1 MDTIVFTVAGQP
13 ITLAELVWAA
23 AGALALIAVW
33 AVLSARRARR
43 ERAQAAQ
50 DAARRQ
56 EALAAQLADLARI
69 SQELGGRVEGMAG
82 QLSARQTDI
91 SRLMAERLDQVGAA
105 VTGQLSANSEASGLA
120 LAGLKERLAVIDSA
134 QARMDAMTKEV
145 VTLKDI
151 LSNKQTRGAF
161 GQGRMEAIVRDGLPA
176 QAYDFQF
183 GLKGGVR
190 PDCVIH
196 LPGDDRPL
204 VIDAKFPLEAFTL
217 FKDARAEDARK
228 FAAQRVRADVAKHV
242 KDIAD
247 RYLVPGE
254 TQDVAL
260 MFVPSESLYADL
272 VEHFDDVVQK
282 ANRARVVI
290 VSPSLLTI
298 AIQIAQTLTHDARMR
313 DQAHLIQDEMGKL
326 SKDVLLLIDRAQ
338 KLEQR
343 FGQMQDAVAEVVTSA
358 TKIVKRAQ
366 KIDRME
372 FDDALD
378 AAPTVLR
385 LAKGGE

>member
-1 MDTIVFTVAGQP
+1 MDSIVFIVSGRPVT
-13 ITLAELVWAA
+13 TAELVWA
-23 AGALALIAVW
+23 GVSALGLILLW
-33 AVLSARRARR
+33 AILAARRAAR
-43 ERAQAAQ
+43 ERR
-50 DAARRQ
+50 DAADAAAARQ
-56 EALAAQLADLARI
+56 EALNAQLADLARI

-82 QLSARQTDI
+82 QLNARQNDI
-91 SRLMAERLDQVGAA
+91 SRLMAERLDQVSAN
-105 VTGQLSANSEASGLA
+105 VTGQLSASAEVSGLA

-217 FKDARAEDARK
+217 FKDARAEEPRK
-228 FAAQRVRADVAKHV
+228 FAMQRVRTDVGKHV
-242 KDIAD
+242 KDIAE

-254 TQDVAL
+254 TQEVAL

-282 ANRARVVI
+282 ANRAKVVI

-298 AIQIAQTLTHDARMR
+298 AIQIAQTLTNDARMR

-326 SKDVLLLIDRAQ
+326 AKDVGLLIDRAQ

-372 FDDALD
+372 FDDSPE
-378 AAPTVLR
+378 AAPVLR

>member
-1 MDTIVFTVAGQP
+1 MDS
-13 ITLAELVWAA
+13 LAFLLTGRPLSEAQVLAA
-23 AGALALIAVW
+23 AGALLALLLLGALIA
-33 AVLSARRARR
+33 SARARR
-43 ERAQAAQ
+43 RRRREAELAA
-50 DAARRQ
+50 ARQ
-56 EALAAQLADLARI
+56 EALSRQLADLARI

-82 QLSARQTDI
+82 QLNARQNDI
-91 SRLMAERLDQVGAA
+91 SRLMAERLDQVSAN
-105 VTGQLSANSEASGLA
+105 VTGQLSASAEVSGLA

-204 VIDAKFPLEAFTL
+204 AIDAKFPLEAFTL
-217 FKDARAEDARK
+217 FKDARSEEARK
-228 FAAQRVRADVAKHV
+228 FAMSRVRADVGKHV
-242 KDIAD
+242 KDVAE
-247 RYLVPGE
+247 RYLLPGL
-254 TQDVAL
+254 TQDIAL

-282 ANRARVVI
+282 ANRAKVVI
-290 VSPSLLTI
+290 VSPSLLAM
-298 AIQIAQTLTHDARMR
+298 AIQIAQTLTNDARMR

-338 KLEQR
+338 KLEAR
-343 FGQMQDAVAEVVTSA
+343 FGQMQDAVAE
-358 TKIVKRAQ
+358 
-366 KIDRME
+366 
-372 FDDALD
+372 
-378 AAPTVLR
+378 
-385 LAKGGE
+385 